1 MGNFLKLILG
11 VALLGLF
18 SYLIVEILKLR
29 NTIKILKVQL
39 TTTESFNSN
48 NIHSTIDVENE
59 ISEYKKELSELHSID
74 TMVAEL
80 ETHLHNKD
88 TSEQNENNTQDTDS
102 IILED
107 ENIDFETIEKEFN
120 EQQFDKLEDNDES
133 EQEDIDESEQ
143 NTTECND
150 SLNVLESTDTHDNV
164 VEPIYSE
171 TEDINFF
178 LSIYNKVELKKLCG
192 DNNLSKGGSKTN
204 LIKKLLNKNILKKE
218 LLTNNILD
226 NLNINVNDKP
236 ELIQE
241 HITEEVSNIE
251 DDDSIEEIKSEK
263 TDDIPIDS
271 LLYNLRQLNLTQV
284 DSTDN
289 NVYAQF

>member
-39 TTTESFNSN
+39 TTTENFNSN
-48 NIHSTIDVENE
+48 NIPSNIDVENE

-120 EQQFDKLEDNDES
+120 EQQFNELEDNDES
-133 EQEDIDESEQ
+133 EQEDNDESEQ
-143 NTTECND
+143 KTTECND
-150 SLNVLESTDTHDNV
+150 SSNVLESKDTHDDV
-164 VEPIYSE
+164 VDSISSE
-171 TEDINFF
+171 TKDINFF
-178 LSIYNKVELKKLCG
+178 LSKYNKVELKTLCG
-192 DNNLSKGGSKTN
+192 DNNLSKGGSKAE
-204 LIKKLLNKNILKKE
+204 LIKKLLNKNILQKE
-218 LLTNNILD
+218 LTTTNILY
-226 NLNINVNDKP
+226 NLNINVNEKP

-241 HITEEVSNIE
+241 NITEDVSNIE

-263 TDDIPIDS
+263 TNDIPIDS
-271 LLYNLRQLNLTQV
+271 LLYNLRQLNLTEV
-284 DSTDN
+284 DGSDN
-289 NVYAQF
+289 TIYAQF